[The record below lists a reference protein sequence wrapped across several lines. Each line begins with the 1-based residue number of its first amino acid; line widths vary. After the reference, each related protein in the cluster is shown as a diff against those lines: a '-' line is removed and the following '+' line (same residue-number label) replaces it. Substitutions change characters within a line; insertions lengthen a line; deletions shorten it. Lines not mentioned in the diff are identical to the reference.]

1 MVRVKAYGNARKLVG
16 AGEREIGIPD
26 GTRLDELLRQL
37 VGDAGGIPPHLVS
50 AILVNGRNCAF
61 REGLATTIADG
72 DTVELLPIVTGG

>member
-16 AGEREIGIPD
+16 AEERDIGVPE
-26 GTRLDELLRQL
+26 GTRLDELLRRL
-37 VGDAGGIPPHLVS
+37 VGDAGIPPHLVS